1 MANGGGAVVGNTGK
15 RLPSKLQ
22 WSRKTIF
29 LASGLNL
36 AGELF
41 LPSQSPRLLS
51 TTHGDTV
58 CCLFPTQIGF
68 AVSQLNSPQPK
79 PSPLGLSPLT
89 HFLTTF
95 ASASNPSPNSVLP
108 PIYLYSDPTHA
119 FPHFLLKSEHISFQ
133 NGYNILQS
141 VTLQSVQ
148 VPACSKSKNLTHRWP
163 GLQQGRHCMSSGFF
177 EGRSSE
183 LVLKKKMQAQLGTL
197 PIPYY

>member
-1 MANGGGAVVGNTGK
+1 MGNTGK

-89 HFLTTF
+89 HFLSTYSSTL
-95 ASASNPSPNSVLP
+95 NPPLNSVLS
-108 PIYLYSDPTHA
+108 PIYLCSNPTHA
-119 FPHFLLKSEHISFQ
+119 FASFLARIRTHFLSKWVHYSPIHDMYLLSPNPRISHIGGQ
-133 NGYNILQS
+133 DCNKG
-141 VTLQSVQ
+141 
-148 VPACSKSKNLTHRWP
+148 
-163 GLQQGRHCMSSGFF
+163 
-177 EGRSSE
+177 
-183 LVLKKKMQAQLGTL
+183 GTA
-197 PIPYY
+197 

>member
-1 MANGGGAVVGNTGK
+1 V
-15 RLPSKLQ
+15 LPLPNPNQICSQL
-22 WSRKTIF
+22 IE
-29 LASGLNL
+29 LAS
-36 AGELF
+36 AQTESF
-41 LPSQSPRLLS
+41 
-51 TTHGDTV
+51 T
-58 CCLFPTQIGF
+58 
-68 AVSQLNSPQPK
+68 
-79 PSPLGLSPLT
+79 LGLSPLT

-95 ASASNPSPNSVLP
+95 ASASNPSPNSVLS

>member
-1 MANGGGAVVGNTGK
+1 MGNTGK

-58 CCLFPTQIGF
+58 CLLPLPNPNRIC
-68 AVSQLNSPQPK
+68 SQSIELASAQTE
-79 PSPLGLSPLT
+79 SFTLGLSPLT